1 MTKWDVG
8 LSKVL
13 KARRAKLGLTLAEV
27 AGRMQ
32 VETNC
37 VWRWEAGKNRMFAG
51 TLVDLAEALET
62 TAGELMDEVK
72 E

>member
-1 MTKWDVG
+1 MTKWDRG
-8 LSKVL
+8 LAKVL
-13 KARRAKLGLTLAEV
+13 KAKRADLGLTLSEV
-27 AGRMQ
+27 AKRMK

-51 TLVDLAEALET
+51 TLVELAEALET
-62 TAGELMDEVK
+62 TVGELVGEVK